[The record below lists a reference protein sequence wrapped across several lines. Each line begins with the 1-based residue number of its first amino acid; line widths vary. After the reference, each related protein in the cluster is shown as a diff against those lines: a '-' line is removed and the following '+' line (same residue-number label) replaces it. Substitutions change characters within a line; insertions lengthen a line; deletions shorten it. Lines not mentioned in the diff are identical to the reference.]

1 VSEPDVVTLRSVAVR
16 VAGEAADLVARMR
29 ADGDDGVAEGVAEVD
44 TKSSE
49 TDAVTA
55 ADRASERL
63 IRALLARQRPG
74 EPVLGEELGSDGAAG
89 ASDGVSWVVDPIDG
103 TVNYLY
109 GLPWYAVSVAAVH
122 AGRPVAAG
130 VVEPSSGRVWSAAL
144 GHGATLDGRRLRV
157 SGERRLDL
165 ALVGTGFAYSRER
178 RVWQA
183 RLVGELVAR
192 TRDVRRGGSAVL
204 ELCGV
209 AAGWLDGFV
218 EHGLSPWDWSGASL
232 IATEAG
238 AVLRVPTADG
248 SDPDG
253 MGADVTVAAAPGIAR
268 ELHELIRGVVSGPP
282 G

>member
-1 VSEPDVVTLRSVAVR
+1 MVTLRSVAVR
-16 VAGEAADLVARMR
+16 VAGEAAALVAGLR
-29 ADGDDGVAEGVAEVD
+29 ADGVAGVGRVD

-63 IRALLARQRPG
+63 IRELLGRLRPG
-74 EPVLGEELGSDGAAG
+74 EPVLGEELGSDSASGG
-89 ASDGVSWVVDPIDG
+89 ASGGVSWVVDPIDG

-122 AGRPVAAG
+122 EGRPVAAG

-144 GHGATLDGRRLRV
+144 GHGATLDGRPLRV
-157 SGERRLDL
+157 SDQHRLEL

-253 MGADVTVAAAPGIAR
+253 MGADVTVAATPGIAR
-268 ELHELIRGVVSGPP
+268 ELHALIRDVVSDS
-282 G
+282 